1 MLAPDAPAIRPPAPA
16 GAPPLSRWR
25 PASLS
30 LCVVTETWPP
40 EINGVA
46 LTLSRLVTELLARGH
61 GVQLVRPH
69 QGLMDI
75 AADAPGLRTLRVW
88 GCPVPGYPQLR
99 LGLPAGRL
107 LRQVWTRERPD
118 LVHIATE
125 GPLGWSALRTA
136 RRLGIAVTSD
146 FRTNF
151 HSYSRHY
158 GLGFLDRFVQAY
170 LRHFHNQTLC
180 TMVPT
185 QALRDALDAQGVQRL
200 QVVARGVDTALF
212 DPARRDEAL
221 RVRWGAGPL
230 DTVVLVVG
238 RLAAEKNLSLAL
250 RSFAAMRRVAPRL
263 RMVFVGDGP
272 LRQSLQQRCPAAL
285 FTGAQSHDEL
295 ALSYASADLLLFPSL
310 TETFGNVTLEALA
323 SGLPV
328 LAFDSA
334 AAAEHLRDGV
344 NGWRVAPGD
353 AQAFV
358 QTAERLAG
366 QPGWL
371 AGARSA
377 ARASVAGLAWPQV
390 AARVESVF
398 DAAIGACAATGG
410 VGGRPEEHDPFAL
423 GLRARP

>member
-1 MLAPDAPAIRPPAPA
+1 MLVPHASAIRPPAPA
-16 GAPPLSRWR
+16 GALQLSI
-25 PASLS
+25 
-30 LCVVTETWPP
+30 VTETWPP
-40 EINGVA
+40 EVNGVA
-46 LTLSRLVTELLARGH
+46 LTLSRLVDELLARGH
-61 GVQLVRPH
+61 RVQLLRPR
-69 QGLMDI
+69 QGLTDT
-75 AADAPGLRTLRVW
+75 AADAPGLCTLRLP

-99 LGLPAGRL
+99 MGLPAGQML
-107 LRQVWTRERPD
+107 QQVWTRERPD

-146 FRTNF
+146 FRTHF
-151 HSYSRHY
+151 PSYSRHY
-158 GLGFLDRFVQAY
+158 GLGWLDGAVSAY

-200 QVVARGVDTALF
+200 QVVARGVDTARF

-221 RVRWGAGPL
+221 RVRWGAGPQ

-238 RLAAEKNLSLAL
+238 RLAPEKNLSLAL
-250 RSFAAMRRVAPRL
+250 RSFAAMKRVAPRL

-272 LRQSLQQRCPAAL
+272 LRQSLQAQCPAAL
-285 FTGAQSHDEL
+285 FTGAQSHGEL
-295 ALSYASADLLLFPSL
+295 AVSYASADLLLFPSL

-328 LAFDSA
+328 LAFDHA
-334 AAAEHLRDGV
+334 AAAEHLQDGV

-353 AQAFV
+353 AKTFV

-390 AARVESVF
+390 AARVESVLRSAI
-398 DAAIGACAATGG
+398 DASSASAAAHGREARVRRLAFPG
-410 VGGRPEEHDPFAL
+410 VRGKASP
-423 GLRARP
+423 